1 MKRFLTA
8 LIIILLIPSICFA
21 EENNDYQEYIDSFD
35 LSVFETLDDET
46 KAFLDDLEI
55 SDFNYESITNIS
67 IKDVVAHII
76 NIVTQKVE
84 SPIRGGII
92 VIVFIILSSLFSS
105 MNTELNKSEFSS
117 FFSTVS
123 SLVISILLVTMLTDC
138 IGLCYSTIKLC
149 SNFAYAFFPVFC
161 IIVSTSGGAMSSFSV
176 NSTLLI
182 LSQGLNYISEF
193 IFVPITNC
201 FLALGICSSIRNEL
215 NLSGIIKMLKN
226 AITTLISSMS
236 AIFVSILSVKTAVS
250 SRADALGLRSVR
262 FAINSV
268 VPVIGSSISEGLLSI
283 QSYSSLIK
291 SGVGVVGII
300 AVISIFLPALIEVT
314 LWRLMISLSS
324 MVCELF
330 NDNCAKKAVET
341 FKDTLLI
348 IDVILILTMVT
359 TIISIGILV
368 AAKTISN

>member
-1 MKRFLTA
+1 MKRFLITLA
-8 LIIILLIPSICFA
+8 VFLMLPCICFA
-21 EENNDYQEYIDSFD
+21 DEKDDYRQYIESFD
-35 LSVFETLDDET
+35 LSAFESLDKET
-46 KAFLDDLEI
+46 KAFLDALDI
-55 SDFNYESITNIS
+55 SDFDYASIADIS
-67 IKDVVAHII
+67 IKDVITHIAD
-76 NIVTQKVE
+76 IVTQKAE
-84 SPIRGGII
+84 SPLKAGIM
-92 VIVFIILSSLFSS
+92 VIVFVILSSLFSS
-105 MNTELNKSEFSS
+105 FNGEINRNEFSS

-161 IIVSTSGGAMSSFSV
+161 IIVSTSGGAMTSFSV

-193 IFVPITNC
+193 FFVPITNC
-201 FLALGICSSIRNEL
+201 FLALGICSSIRKEL
-215 NLSGIIKMLKN
+215 NLSGIIRMLKTV
-226 AITTLISSMS
+226 ITTLISSLS

-291 SGVGVVGII
+291 SGVGIVGII

-314 LWRLMISLSS
+314 LWRIMISLSS
-324 MVCELF
+324 MAAEVF
-330 NDNCAKKAVET
+330 GDNCTQRAVET

-368 AAKTISN
+368 AAKTAN